1 MMSCDTSDL
10 YFALQDDKFLCA
22 TCCIIGSILFTMWV
36 QCRCIGHT
44 GSLRTLLWSAWSR
57 ASAAYRTCKLA
68 GGGGLYQLYEPWR
81 LKGAGIEYWVRRTSF
96 LSEHESTSS
105 VHRWWNHA
113 LGANNIV
120 RKYCHVIN
128 PLPWQFS
135 SKGHTLWET
144 LYPHVYKPESLQ

>member
-81 LKGAGIEYWVRRTSF
+81 SGDWK
-96 LSEHESTSS
+96 
-105 VHRWWNHA
+105 A
-113 LGANNIV
+113 LGLSTGYEERRFFQNMKAHRRCTDGEIMLWAQIIYLLLGWPSSDASLIGRRQVVKVIV
-120 RKYCHVIN
+120 
-128 PLPWQFS
+128 
-135 SKGHTLWET
+135 GM
-144 LYPHVYKPESLQ
+144 